1 VEVAR
6 GQCGEPFAS
15 TGERVLDRETAVQSG
30 YATWCRPLENEQL
43 FAAPILRG
51 RSFGGLLLATLPETT
66 SGTAPDVGTL
76 RELAGRLSVALTA
89 DERERNLI
97 QRAHFDQLTGMPNRQ
112 LCHDRLQ
119 QALAQA
125 RREQSRVG
133 VLFIDLDGFKNI
145 NDSLGHIAGDEL
157 LKDTALRLGAAVRDV
172 DTVGRFGGDEYVVIL
187 PQLQATLEIEAVIER
202 IMAALERPFTIN
214 ERESFISCSIGAT
227 VFPED
232 GLTADE
238 LLRKADTAMYGAK
251 SAGRSR
257 CVFFTK
263 EMDVRVQDRLAL
275 SSDLR
280 RAIERDELFV
290 VYQPVIS
297 LDGNRVASAE
307 ALLRW
312 RHPTR
317 GLVSPALFIPILE
330 DTGLIESVGAWVLN
344 TALRDLAGWRREGL
358 RLQRVAVNVAARQ
371 LLESDFLATVV
382 EALRLADLDP
392 YHLELELTETG
403 LIRDLA
409 AANARLNDLAALGV
423 RIAIDDFGT
432 GYSSLSYLNELTFD
446 ALKIDRAFVA
456 NLPAEKSLAIVKAIV
471 AVARALDKEVVAEGV
486 EFERQRLQLSKLGC
500 SRAQGY
506 LFGTPLEACAFAKWL
521 AEFHSSAQTDRDTE
535 VA

>member
-1 VEVAR
+1 
-6 GQCGEPFAS
+6 
-15 TGERVLDRETAVQSG
+15 
-30 YATWCRPLENEQL
+30 
-43 FAAPILRG
+43 
-51 RSFGGLLLATLPETT
+51 
-66 SGTAPDVGTL
+66 
-76 RELAGRLSVALTA
+76 
-89 DERERNLI
+89 
-97 QRAHFDQLTGMPNRQ
+97 
-112 LCHDRLQ
+112 
-119 QALAQA
+119 
-125 RREQSRVG
+125 
-133 VLFIDLDGFKNI
+133 
-145 NDSLGHIAGDEL
+145 
-157 LKDTALRLGAAVRDV
+157 
-172 DTVGRFGGDEYVVIL
+172 
-187 PQLQATLEIEAVIER
+187 
-202 IMAALERPFTIN
+202 
-214 ERESFISCSIGAT
+214 
-227 VFPED
+227 
-232 GLTADE
+232 
-238 LLRKADTAMYGAK
+238 
-251 SAGRSR
+251 
-257 CVFFTK
+257 
-263 EMDVRVQDRLAL
+263 
-275 SSDLR
+275 
-280 RAIERDELFV
+280 
-290 VYQPVIS
+290 
-297 LDGNRVASAE
+297 
-307 ALLRW
+307 
-312 RHPTR
+312 
-317 GLVSPALFIPILE
+317 VSPALFIPILE

>member
-1 VEVAR
+1 
-6 GQCGEPFAS
+6 
-15 TGERVLDRETAVQSG
+15 
-30 YATWCRPLENEQL
+30 
-43 FAAPILRG
+43 
-51 RSFGGLLLATLPETT
+51 
-66 SGTAPDVGTL
+66 
-76 RELAGRLSVALTA
+76 
-89 DERERNLI
+89 LI